1 MTTITLT
8 STTASAKSRADVL
21 VIGATT
27 GSDGP
32 LLAAGAGD
40 VDAALGGG
48 LAAMLEALGATGKP
62 EEITKIAT
70 SGSIKAPLVVA
81 VGLGEAPAAGA
92 AFDLEVLRSA
102 AGAVTRTLSG
112 TGSVA
117 LSLPAATPAEA
128 VAVAE
133 GALFGAYGFNRY
145 RSNGAAKPPVK
156 SITVHTPVA
165 RDKIVKDGVARAE

>member
-70 SGSIKAPLVVA
+70 SGSIKAP
-81 VGLGEAPAAGA
+81 
-92 AFDLEVLRSA
+92 
-102 AGAVTRTLSG
+102 
-112 TGSVA
+112 
-117 LSLPAATPAEA
+117 
-128 VAVAE
+128 
-133 GALFGAYGFNRY
+133 
-145 RSNGAAKPPVK
+145 
-156 SITVHTPVA
+156 
-165 RDKIVKDGVARAE
+165 